1 MYVCFELGAGTH
13 RSSYAILRSDSNF
26 FPLGCLIWSAVVA
39 KRSSLQQ
46 CWRWWWQGFNDGVD
60 FGGHDEDDGHIIV
73 DIKPSWFLPIF
84 CLNHYAHSMDMYGH
98 CMLDLKMV
106 YGWVL
111 DWVNLYLV
119 LCWTYRMHD
128 FFLHIDSGTTWALS
142 TTWCGTM
149 RKHRSISSLR
159 SKWRDMMSQ
168 TRTIFGIWALLL
180 GLQGE
185 QCSQKQNLGEMV
197 EQWGTTCYLEKSFG
211 RGDESAKEW
220 GL

>member
-1 MYVCFELGAGTH
+1 MVIKMPMDE
-13 RSSYAILRSDSNF
+13 
-26 FPLGCLIWSAVVA
+26 
-39 KRSSLQQ
+39 
-46 CWRWWWQGFNDGVD
+46 RWVQPCHV
-60 FGGHDEDDGHIIV
+60 
-73 DIKPSWFLPIF
+73 F
-84 CLNHYAHSMDMYGH
+84 CLNHHAHSMDMYGH

-159 SKWRDMMSQ
+159 SKWPDMMSR

-180 GLQGE
+180 GLRGE
-185 QCSQKQNLGEMV
+185 QCSQKQKRWGDGGTMRNNMLFGEEPWQGWRVRQRMGFV
-197 EQWGTTCYLEKSFG
+197 
-211 RGDESAKEW
+211 R
-220 GL
+220 

>member
-1 MYVCFELGAGTH
+1 MDG
-13 RSSYAILRSDSNF
+13 
-26 FPLGCLIWSAVVA
+26 
-39 KRSSLQQ
+39 
-46 CWRWWWQGFNDGVD
+46 RWVQPCHV
-60 FGGHDEDDGHIIV
+60 
-73 DIKPSWFLPIF
+73 F
-84 CLNHYAHSMDMYGH
+84 CLNHYAHSADMYGH
-98 CMLDLKMV
+98 CMLDFKMV

-111 DWVNLYLV
+111 DCIYLV

-159 SKWRDMMSQ
+159 SKWPDMMSR

-180 GLQGE
+180 GLRGE
-185 QCSQKQNLGEMV
+185 HCSQKQNVGEMV
-197 EQWGTTCYLEKSFG
+197 EQWGTICYLEKSLG

-220 GL
+220 GLQGNPLKWCGKQCWLNQISVIKKATAVLCSRFRVWNDQIQLFSQTKCLVRVSPIPLANGPLRRLTRLENNMVT